1 MFNNIHGV
9 FMKKI
14 IISLL
19 LTLLLSA
26 SSAYADAGDMMGSFS
41 MMDGTGML
49 SFGFI
54 GLFYLILVFF
64 IFSAVF
70 WLTYKLIVGDE
81 KVIKKASKKAK

>member
-1 MFNNIHGV
+1 
-9 FMKKI
+9 
-14 IISLL
+14 
-19 LTLLLSA
+19 
-26 SSAYADAGDMMGSFS
+26 MGSFS